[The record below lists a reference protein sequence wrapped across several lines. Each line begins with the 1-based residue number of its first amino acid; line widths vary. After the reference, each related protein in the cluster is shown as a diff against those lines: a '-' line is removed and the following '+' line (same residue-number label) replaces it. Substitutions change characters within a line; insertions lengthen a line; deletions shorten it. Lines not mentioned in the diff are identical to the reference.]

1 MATHKSKTRRFISRD
16 MLYKIP
22 KQDLKR
28 IRWPSMQ
35 FGHRAYAVFFSKS
48 AYALNLSIFVD

>member
-28 IRWPSMQ
+28 IRWLSMQ
-35 FGHRAYAVFFSKS
+35 FGHRAYAVFIS
-48 AYALNLSIFVD
+48 